1 MQEQGFGQP
10 LAEVLAEATATL
22 AAAGVPSPDVDAQL
36 LAVHVLDI
44 SRGRLASLALMGE
57 SFPEGQLAAFEAAIA
72 ARATRVP
79 LQHLTGVAHFRYLEL
94 KVGPGVFVP
103 RPETET
109 VVQLAIDFARKL
121 PAPRLVDLGTGSGAI
136 AGSLAHELPGAE
148 VYAVELSEHA
158 YPYALENLAPLG
170 VHLVHGDM
178 RTAFGDLDGTCDVV
192 VSNPPYIPANAVPR
206 EIEAREHD
214 PHMALYGG
222 GEDGMV
228 MPRAAESTA
237 ARLLRPGGLFVM
249 EHAEVQAAQMAAMFA
264 ASGAWTQIRTN
275 LDLTGRD
282 RSTSA
287 IRLA

>member
-1 MQEQGFGQP
+1 MHEQGFGQP
-10 LAEVLAEATATL
+10 LAEVLAEATARL
-22 AAAGVPSPDVDAQL
+22 ATAGVPSPEVDAQL
-36 LAVHVLDI
+36 LAVHVLEI
-44 SRGRLASLALMGE
+44 SRGRLQALEMMGE
-57 SFPEGQLAAFEAAIA
+57 PFPAEHAGAFEAMIA

-94 KVGPGVFVP
+94 QVGPGVFVP

-109 VVQLAIDFARKL
+109 VVQLAIDFARGL
-121 PAPRLVDLGTGSGAI
+121 QRPRLVDLGTGSGAI

-148 VYAVELSEHA
+148 VHAVELSDEA
-158 YPYALENLAPLG
+158 YPYSLKNLAPLG

-178 RTAFGDLDGTCDVV
+178 REAFAELDGTCDAV

-206 EIEAREHD
+206 EVEAREHD

-222 GEDGMV
+222 GADGMV
-228 MPRAAESTA
+228 MPRAAEATA

-249 EHAEVQAAQMAAMFA
+249 EHAEVQAAQMAAMFE
-264 ASGAWTQIRTN
+264 ASGAWSEIRTH

-287 IRLA
+287 IRRP

>member
-1 MQEQGFGQP
+1 MHEQGFGQP
-10 LAEVLAEATATL
+10 LAEVLAEATARL
-22 AAAGVPSPDVDAQL
+22 AAAGVPSPEVDAQL
-36 LAVHVLDI
+36 LAVHVLEI
-44 SRGRLASLALMGE
+44 SRGRLQALEMMGE
-57 SFPEGQLAAFEAAIA
+57 SFPAEHAGAFEAMIA

-94 KVGPGVFVP
+94 QVGPGVFVP

-109 VVQLAIDFARKL
+109 VVQLAIDFARGL
-121 PAPRLVDLGTGSGAI
+121 QRPRLVDLGTGSGAI

-148 VYAVELSEHA
+148 VHAVELSDEA
-158 YPYALENLAPLG
+158 YPYSLKNLAPLG

-178 RTAFGDLDGTCDVV
+178 REAFAELDGTCDAV

-206 EIEAREHD
+206 EVEAREHD

-222 GEDGMV
+222 GADGMV
-228 MPRAAESTA
+228 MPRAAEATA

-249 EHAEVQAAQMAAMFA
+249 EHAEVQAAQMAAMFE
-264 ASGAWTQIRTN
+264 ASGAWSEIRTH

-287 IRLA
+287 IRRP